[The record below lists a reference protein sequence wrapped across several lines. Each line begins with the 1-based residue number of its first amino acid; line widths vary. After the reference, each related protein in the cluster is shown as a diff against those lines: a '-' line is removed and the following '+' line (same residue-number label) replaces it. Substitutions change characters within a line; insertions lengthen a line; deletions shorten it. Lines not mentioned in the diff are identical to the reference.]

1 MRRRYVLRSE
11 ATEQMDVISWC
22 ALHERQYPELKWIY
36 HCPNG
41 GSRTLC
47 LYLLWLHSGGP
58 RNTGLCMPRTES
70 RDARPK
76 WSCTKGG

>member
-41 GSRTLC
+41 GSRNKLEAA
-47 LYLLWLHSGGP
+47 
-58 RNTGLCMPRTES
+58 N
-70 RDARPK
+70 
-76 WSCTKGG
+76 TKGG